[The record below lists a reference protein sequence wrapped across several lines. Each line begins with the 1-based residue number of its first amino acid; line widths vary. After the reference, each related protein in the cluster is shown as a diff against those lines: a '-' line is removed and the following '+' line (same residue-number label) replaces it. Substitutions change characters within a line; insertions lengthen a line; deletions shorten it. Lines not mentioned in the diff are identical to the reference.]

1 MKRIREWAR
10 MLFYEN
16 GELSYTR
23 LISAIFVLAFLG
35 VSFYLVL
42 AHQYWQNYD
51 TFASLTGGG
60 GGATQLVNK
69 FINSKY
75 NSVQGGYASRTSAD
89 TVCL

>member
-1 MKRIREWAR
+1 MERVKTWLR

-23 LISAIFVLAFLG
+23 LISVIFVLAFLE

-42 AHQYWQNYD
+42 THQYWQNYD

-75 NSVQGGYASRTSAD
+75 NSVQGGYDSRK
-89 TVCL
+89 

>member
-42 AHQYWQNYD
+42 DHQYWQNYD
-51 TFASLTGGG
+51 TFASLTGRDGR
-60 GGATQLVNK
+60 ATQLLNK

-75 NSVQGGYASRTSAD
+75 NSVQGGYDSRK
-89 TVCL
+89 

>member
-1 MKRIREWAR
+1 MRRIKQWGR

-16 GELSYTR
+16 EELSYTR
-23 LISAIFVLAFLG
+23 VISAIFVIAFLA
-35 VSFYLVL
+35 VSAYLVL
-42 AHQYWQNYD
+42 THTYWQNYD

-75 NSVQGGYASRTSAD
+75 NSMPGGYDSKR
-89 TVCL
+89 

>member
-16 GELSYTR
+16 DELSYTR
-23 LISAIFVLAFLG
+23 VISAIFVIAFLA
-35 VSFYLVL
+35 VSAYLVL
-42 AHQYWQNYD
+42 THTYWQNYD

-75 NSVQGGYASRTSAD
+75 NSMPGGYDSKR
-89 TVCL
+89 

>member
-1 MKRIREWAR
+1 MGRISIWST

-23 LISAIFVLAFLG
+23 LISAIFVIAFLA
-35 VSFYLVL
+35 VSAYLVL
-42 AHQYWQNYD
+42 THTYWQNYD
-51 TFASLTGGG
+51 IFASLTGGG

-75 NSVQGGYASRTSAD
+75 NSVQGGYDSKR
-89 TVCL
+89 

>member
-1 MKRIREWAR
+1 MGRIKEWVR

-16 GELSYTR
+16 EELSYTR
-23 LISAIFVLAFLG
+23 LISAIFVIAFLA
-35 VSFYLVL
+35 VSVYLVL
-42 AHQYWQNYD
+42 THTYWQNYD

-75 NSVQGGYASRTSAD
+75 NSVQGGYDSRK
-89 TVCL
+89 

>member
-1 MKRIREWAR
+1 MDRIKRWSI

-23 LISAIFVLAFLG
+23 LISAIFVIAFLG
-35 VSFYLVL
+35 VSIYLVL
-42 AHQYWQNYD
+42 THTYWQNYD

-60 GGATQLVNK
+60 GGAAQLVNK

-75 NSVQGGYASRTSAD
+75 NSMPGGYDSKR
-89 TVCL
+89 